1 MDLVGQCLRGLLRAV
16 VLFAL
21 IIFVALPDNRST
33 VPDLVS
39 NALAAN
45 SADRSSISVD
55 DGHDH
60 SDIELIFG
68 HCDEGLDCTVVAALF
83 SQPTLV
89 QAVTLEQQ
97 LARPSGHKLAS
108 LSWPHDAPPPRIRS

>member
-1 MDLVGQCLRGLLRAV
+1 MDLVVQCLRGFLRVV

-39 NALAAN
+39 NELAAN
-45 SADRSSISVD
+45 STDMSSNFVD

-68 HCDEGLDCTVVAALF
+68 HCDEGLDCTVVAAFF

-89 QAVTLEQQ
+89 QAVTLAQL

-108 LSWPHDAPPPRIRS
+108 LSWPYDPPPPRIIS